1 MFNIIIKTVVIY
13 GIIILVTRL
22 MGKKQAGQLQP
33 YEFVITLM
41 IAEVASTPMDG
52 PGIPVFYGLVPA
64 LTLLL
69 VYFIFTF
76 ASLKSMRLRRMLCG
90 APSILIHN
98 GKILRKELVKMNY
111 SLTELLEQLR
121 LYGNTD
127 ISSIHYAI
135 LETNGQLSVLPY
147 ASSCPATPRDLDIE
161 VEEESMC
168 TAVVLDGVI
177 NRDGA
182 SQLGMNDKEVKKLLH
197 TLGFSRLKEILV
209 CTISDRG
216 SVFLQDTSGST
227 RSVSLPRG
235 IISPSVPK
243 EEKE

>member
-168 TAVVLDGVI
+168 TAVVLDGAI

>member
-216 SVFLQDTSGST
+216 CVFLQDTSGST